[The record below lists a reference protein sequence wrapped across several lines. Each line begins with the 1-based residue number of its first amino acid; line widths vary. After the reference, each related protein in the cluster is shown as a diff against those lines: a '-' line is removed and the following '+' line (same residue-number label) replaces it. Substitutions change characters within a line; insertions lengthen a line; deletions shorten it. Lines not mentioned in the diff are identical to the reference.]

1 MAELLVTAAQIR
13 AALARERTD
22 IDAGMLDTASDGP
35 LADLAAVVSAFIE
48 GACDRVLVDIG
59 TAQTWELEWDGS
71 GYLDLHEIGAY
82 PLTAITSVSIDGTAV
97 DEADDHL
104 SSGWW
109 SNAHERAMGRIR
121 VNGQSANL
129 GDVVEVVARAGY
141 TDDAATLRTAG
152 TITYQEQ
159 RAHET
164 ALRELQTMAVDLA
177 VYRFNHVVPGADV
190 IEIGDL
196 SMSFTERDIPRRVKA
211 VLDRYRRL
219 TF

>member
-13 AALARERTD
+13 TALARERTD
-22 IDAGMLDTASDGP
+22 IDAGMLDTAADGP
-35 LADLAAVVSAFIE
+35 LADLAATVSAFIE
-48 GACDRVLVDIG
+48 GACDRALVDIG
-59 TAQTWELEWDGS
+59 TAQTWELEWDGT
-71 GYLDLHEIGAY
+71 GLLELHEVGAY
-82 PLTAITSVSIDGTAV
+82 PLTAITSVTIDGDTV

-104 SSGWW
+104 SDGWW
-109 SNAHERAMGRIR
+109 ANAHERTIGRIR
-121 VNGQSANL
+121 VTGEGFDL
-129 GDVVEVVARAGY
+129 GDPVLVVARAGY

-190 IEIGDL
+190 IEIGEL